1 MAQRKSLKTLWIVL
15 LALVLAGGLGYGG
28 YYAYKRWFAKSTQ
41 VATTT
46 TTQTATVTLGSLSI
60 SSSGSGTLIPGTE
73 MSVGFSSSG
82 TLTELRVKVGDK
94 VQAGD
99 VLARIDATDA
109 QQAVDEAQL
118 QVKQAETTLATKKDP
133 TTLQQ
138 AVTQAE
144 LKEKVAEANLA
155 SAQLSLNDLLT
166 WTPDTDTV
174 KLDEISLTTAQVDYQ
189 RILARSQ
196 HKDDALL
203 SQRMSLD
210 QAISTVAD
218 AQDNYTRVM
227 DAARDFDRNIADQR
241 QAAADS
247 LTKAQNNLKIAQY
260 TYDMAVIDAAN
271 NTDVQSAQAKV
282 INAQSALDKAKTGPT
297 DAEITTARIAVQ
309 QAEVSLAQAK
319 LDLQTAQKNLT
330 DLDTTEAELTLTQAQ
345 DKLKAAQKAL
355 EETTL
360 TAPISG
366 VVTAVSG
373 QVGETVA
380 SGSIITLDDLDH
392 PLIKFWIE
400 ESELQNVAI
409 GNKITIV
416 FTSFPDVT
424 YTGKIVTV
432 EPLLVTVSG
441 TSAVQ
446 AWASID
452 MTEHPIALLG
462 NMNGDLEV
470 VASEANNVPLV
481 PVTALREVSTGQ
493 YAVFVVQADGQ
504 LELRQVEVGIKD
516 YVNAEIKSGLQPGEV
531 VSLGQKQSTTV
542 RATSTPGAG
551 GGPQFF
557 GPGGGGVI
565 IQGGGF
571 PPD

>member
-1 MAQRKSLKTLWIVL
+1 MARRKSLKTLWIVL

-28 YYAYKRWFAKSTQ
+28 YYAYQRWFVKPKQA
-41 VATTT
+41 ATTT

-73 MSVGFSSSG
+73 MSVGFSSAG

-99 VLARIDATDA
+99 VLAQIDSTDA

-118 QVKQAETTLATKKDP
+118 QVTQAENALATKKDIS
-133 TTLQQ
+133 TLQQ

-144 LKEKVAEANLA
+144 LQVKVAEANLA
-155 SAQLSLNDLLT
+155 SAQLDLDDLLT
-166 WTPDTDTV
+166 WEPDTNTV
-174 KLDEISLTTAQVDYQ
+174 KLDEINLASAQVDYR

-196 HKDDALL
+196 HQDDALL

-210 QAISTVAD
+210 QAIAAVES
-218 AQDNYTRVM
+218 AQDNYTQIM
-227 DAARDFDRNIADQR
+227 DSARDFQRNIADQR
-241 QAAADS
+241 QASADAV
-247 LTKAQNNLKIAQY
+247 TKAQNNLKIAQY
-260 TYDMAVIDAAN
+260 NYDMAVIDSAN

-282 INAQSALDKAKTGPT
+282 INAQTALENAKTGPT
-297 DAEITTARIAVQ
+297 ETEITAARIKVQ
-309 QAEVSLAQAK
+309 QAEVSLSQAK
-319 LDLQTAQKNLT
+319 LDLATAQKNLT
-330 DLDTTEAELTLTQAQ
+330 DLDTTEAELALTQAQ
-345 DKLKAAQKAL
+345 DKLVAAQKAL

-380 SGSIITLDDLDH
+380 SGSIITLADLDH
-392 PLIKFWIE
+392 PLVQFWIE
-400 ESELQNVAI
+400 ESELQNVAV

-452 MTEHPIALLG
+452 LTEHPIALLG
-462 NMNGDLEV
+462 NMNGDIEV

-481 PVTALREVSTGQ
+481 PVTALREISTGK
-493 YAVFVVQADGQ
+493 YAVFVVKADGQ
-504 LELRQVEVGIKD
+504 LEMRQVEIGIKD
-516 YVNAEIKSGLQPGEV
+516 YVNAEVKSGLQPGEV
-531 VSLGQKQSTTV
+531 VSLGQKTSTTTV
-542 RATSTPGAG
+542 RATTTPSNRG
-551 GGPQFF
+551 GQQFF
-557 GPGGGGVI
+557 MGPG
-565 IQGGGF
+565 GGGF

>member
-1 MAQRKSLKTLWIVL
+1 MAQRKNLKTLWIVL

-28 YYAYKRWFAKSTQ
+28 YYAYKRWFVKSGQTT
-41 VATTT
+41 AATT
-46 TTQTATVTLGSLSI
+46 TTQTATVTLGSISI

-73 MSVGFSSSG
+73 MSAGFSSAG

-118 QVKQAETTLATKKDP
+118 QVTQAETTLATQKDP

-138 AVTQAE
+138 AVAQAE

-155 SAQLSLNDLLT
+155 SAQLSLNDLLA

-174 KLDEISLTTAQVDYQ
+174 KLDEINLASAQVDYQ

-196 HKDDALL
+196 HQGDALL

-210 QAISTVAD
+210 QAIAAVTD
-218 AQDNYTRVM
+218 AQDNYTQIM
-227 DAARDFDRNIADQR
+227 DSARDFQRNIADQR
-241 QAAADS
+241 QAAADAV
-247 LTKAQNNLKIAQY
+247 TKAQNNLKIAQY
-260 TYDMAVIDAAN
+260 TYDMAAIDAAN
-271 NTDVQSAQAKV
+271 STDVQSALAKV

-297 DAEITTARIAVQ
+297 DTEIATARINVQ

-319 LDLQTAQKNLT
+319 LDLATAQKNLT
-330 DLDTTEAELTLTQAQ
+330 DLDTTTAELTLTQAK
-345 DKLKAAQKAL
+345 DKLAAAQKAL
-355 EETTL
+355 TETTL
-360 TAPISG
+360 TAPVSG

-462 NMNGDLEV
+462 NMNGDIEV

-481 PVTALREVSTGQ
+481 PVTALREVSTGK
-493 YAVFVVQADGQ
+493 YAVFVVGSDGQ
-504 LELRQVEVGIKD
+504 LELRQVEIGIKD
-516 YVNAEIKSGLQPGEV
+516 YVNAEVKSGLQPGEV
-531 VSLGQKQSTTV
+531 VSLGQKTSTTSTV
-542 RATSTPGAG
+542 RATTTPSAG

-557 GPGGGGVI
+557 GGPG
-565 IQGGGF
+565 GGGF